1 MIATPRFHTPRT
13 PGSRTLGGKYA
24 KIATAMGRR
33 PHEWQQRAADV
44 IYELDD
50 NGRFRYRNVYVSV
63 PRQCG
68 KTVMAMGLGMT
79 RLMLQSDAK
88 VWYTAQ
94 TGQAA
99 RERWLKECAT
109 PVSNRLGPIAEVR
122 KGAGDTR
129 MWLPHNFSEFRP
141 MPPNAEYLHGEQ
153 SDLVMADEAW
163 VHDDASGAALMQ
175 AVAPTFQ
182 SRAGTK
188 LGVQMMKFSTMGT
201 AESTWWHQGL
211 AEAIEGQPNTC
222 VIDYGIPDDAE
233 PDDVELTIACHPLG
247 HVPAIAD
254 FIREQANEMKG
265 GEFARAFG
273 NRATA
278 SRERVIPLDA
288 WQAALSLDP
297 IPADVPVCFGAAI
310 DIDRTETV
318 IAACAV
324 VDDTPTI
331 EIVDR
336 RPGTS
341 WAADRLGQLVLDHGA
356 PPPVIDPVGPS
367 GTLHDEI
374 VGRGLDVP
382 PFTVRD
388 LTRASANLL
397 DRITHTDNQGVLA
410 PTVRIR
416 PDDGLEAAA
425 EAAATRKVGDSW
437 AWQRTPQGSIASLEA
452 ATLALHGAAHRP
464 APGATPLIIT

>member
-79 RLMLQSDAK
+79 RMMLQADAK

-211 AEAIEGQPNTC
+211 AEAIEGQPKTC

-233 PDDVELTIACHPLG
+233 PDDVEMAIACHPLG

-288 WQAALSLDP
+288 WQAALSLAP
-297 IPADVPVCFGAAI
+297 IPAEAPVCFGAAI

-324 VDDTPTI
+324 VDDTPML

-341 WAADRLGQLVLDHGA
+341 WAADRLEQLVLDHGA

-367 GTLHDEI
+367 GTLHDEM

-397 DRITHTDNQGVLA
+397 DRITHTDTQGVLD

-452 ATLALHGAAHRP
+452 ATLALHAAAHKPTPGAA
-464 APGATPLIIT
+464 PLIIT

>member
-24 KIATAMGRR
+24 KLATAMGRR

-79 RLMLQSDAK
+79 RLMLQDDAK

-297 IPADVPVCFGAAI
+297 IPAEAPVCFGAAI

-324 VDDTPTI
+324 VDDTPML

-341 WAADRLGQLVLDHGA
+341 WAADRLEQLVLDYGA

-367 GTLHDEI
+367 GTLHDEM

-397 DRITHTDNQGVLA
+397 DRITHTDNQGVLS

>member
-1 MIATPRFHTPRT
+1 
-13 PGSRTLGGKYA
+13 
-24 KIATAMGRR
+24 MGRR

-79 RLMLQSDAK
+79 RLMLQGDAK

-233 PDDVELTIACHPLG
+233 PDDVELTISCHPLG
-247 HVPAIAD
+247 HIPVIAD

-297 IPADVPVCFGAAI
+297 IPAEAPVCFGAAI

-324 VDDTPTI
+324 VDDTPML

-341 WAADRLGQLVLDHGA
+341 WAADRLEQLVLDHGA

-367 GTLHDEI
+367 GTLHDEM

-397 DRITHTDNQGVLA
+397 DRITHTDNQGVLT

>member
-13 PGSRTLGGKYA
+13 PGSRTLGDKYA

-33 PHEWQQRAADV
+33 PHEWQQQAADV

-79 RLMLQSDAK
+79 RMMLQGDAK

-222 VIDYGIPDDAE
+222 VIDYGIPDDAD

-247 HVPAIAD
+247 HIPAIAD

-297 IPADVPVCFGAAI
+297 IPAEAPVCFGAAI

-324 VDDTPTI
+324 VDDTPML

-341 WAADRLGQLVLDHGA
+341 WAADRLEQLVLDHGA

-367 GTLHDEI
+367 GTLHDEM

-452 ATLALHGAAHRP
+452 ATLALHGSAHRP

>member
-79 RLMLQSDAK
+79 RLMLQADAK

-233 PDDVELTIACHPLG
+233 PDDVEMTIACHPLG

-254 FIREQANEMKG
+254 FIRGQANEMKG

-297 IPADVPVCFGAAI
+297 IPAEAPVCFGAAI

-324 VDDTPTI
+324 VDEVPML

-341 WAADRLGQLVLDHGA
+341 WAADRLEQLVRDHGA

-367 GTLHDEI
+367 GTLHDEM

-397 DRITHTDNQGVLA
+397 DRITHTDTQGVLD

-452 ATLALHGAAHRP
+452 ATLSLHAAAHKPTPGAA
-464 APGATPLIIT
+464 PLIIT

>member
-79 RLMLQSDAK
+79 RLMLQDDAK

-254 FIREQANEMKG
+254 FIREQSHEMKG

-288 WQAALSLDP
+288 WKAALSLDP
-297 IPADVPVCFGAAI
+297 IPAEAPVCFGAAI

-324 VDDTPTI
+324 VDDMPML

-341 WAADRLGQLVLDHGA
+341 WAAGRLEQLVLDHGA

-367 GTLHDEI
+367 GTLHDEM

-397 DRITHTDNQGVLA
+397 DRITHTDNQGVLS

-416 PDDGLEAAA
+416 PDDGLGAAA

>member
-24 KIATAMGRR
+24 KIAIAMGRR

-79 RLMLQSDAK
+79 RLMLQGDAK

-222 VIDYGIPDDAE
+222 VIDYGIPDDAD

-254 FIREQANEMKG
+254 FIRDQANEMKG

-297 IPADVPVCFGAAI
+297 IPAEAPVCFGAAI

-324 VDDTPTI
+324 VDDMPML

-341 WAADRLGQLVLDHGA
+341 WAADRLEQLVLDHGA

-367 GTLHDEI
+367 GTLHDEM

-397 DRITHTDNQGVLA
+397 DRITHTDTQGVLS

>member
-1 MIATPRFHTPRT
+1 MIAAPRFHTPRT

-79 RLMLQSDAK
+79 RLMLQADAK

-222 VIDYGIPDDAE
+222 VIDYGIPDDAD

-297 IPADVPVCFGAAI
+297 IPADAPVCFGAAI

-324 VDDTPTI
+324 VDDTPI
-331 EIVDR
+331 LEIVDR

-341 WAADRLGQLVLDHGA
+341 WAADRLEQLVLDHGA

-367 GTLHDEI
+367 GTLHDEM
-374 VGRGLDVP
+374 VGRGIDVP

-397 DRITHTDNQGVLA
+397 DRITHTNDQGVLD

-452 ATLALHGAAHRP
+452 ATLALHAAAHKP
-464 APGATPLIIT
+464 APGATPMIIT

>member
-79 RLMLQSDAK
+79 RLMLQADAK

-254 FIREQANEMKG
+254 FIREQSNEMKG

-288 WQAALSLDP
+288 WKAALSLDP
-297 IPADVPVCFGAAI
+297 IPADAPVCFGAAI

-324 VDDTPTI
+324 VDDTPII

-341 WAADRLGQLVLDHGA
+341 WAADRLEQLVLDHGA

-367 GTLHDEI
+367 GTLHDEM

-397 DRITHTDNQGVLA
+397 DRITHTNDEGVLA

>member
-24 KIATAMGRR
+24 KLATAMGRR

-79 RLMLQSDAK
+79 RLMLQADAK

-278 SRERVIPLDA
+278 ARERVIPLDA
-288 WQAALSLDP
+288 WKAALSLDP
-297 IPADVPVCFGAAI
+297 IPADAPVCFGAAI

-324 VDDTPTI
+324 VDDMPII

-341 WAADRLGQLVLDHGA
+341 WAADRLEQLVRDHGA

-367 GTLHDEI
+367 GTLHDEM
-374 VGRGLDVP
+374 VGRGIDVP

-397 DRITHTDNQGVLA
+397 DRITHTDGQGVLA
-410 PTVRIR
+410 PPVRIR

>member
-1 MIATPRFHTPRT
+1 MIATPRYHTPRT

-222 VIDYGIPDDAE
+222 VIDYGIPDDAD

-297 IPADVPVCFGAAI
+297 IPAEAPVCFGAAI

-324 VDDTPTI
+324 ADDTPII

-341 WAADRLGQLVLDHGA
+341 WAADRLEQLVLDHGA

-367 GTLHDEI
+367 GTLHDEM
-374 VGRGLDVP
+374 VGRGIDVP

-397 DRITHTDNQGVLA
+397 DRITHTDTQGVLS

>member
-79 RLMLQSDAK
+79 RLMLQADAK

-297 IPADVPVCFGAAI
+297 IPAEAPVCFGAAI

-324 VDDTPTI
+324 VNDTPML

-341 WAADRLGQLVLDHGA
+341 WAADRLEQLVLDHGA

-367 GTLHDEI
+367 GTLHDEM

-397 DRITHTDNQGVLA
+397 DRITHTDNQGVLS

>member
-79 RLMLQSDAK
+79 RMMLQGDAK

-99 RERWLKECAT
+99 RERWLKECST

-222 VIDYGIPDDAE
+222 VIDYGIPDDAD

-297 IPADVPVCFGAAI
+297 IPADAPVCFGAAI

-324 VDDTPTI
+324 VDDMPML

-341 WAADRLGQLVLDHGA
+341 WAADRLEQLVLDHGA

-367 GTLHDEI
+367 GTLHDEM

-397 DRITHTDNQGVLA
+397 DRITHTDNQGVLT

-452 ATLALHGAAHRP
+452 ASLALHGAAHRP
-464 APGATPLIIT
+464 APGATPIIIT